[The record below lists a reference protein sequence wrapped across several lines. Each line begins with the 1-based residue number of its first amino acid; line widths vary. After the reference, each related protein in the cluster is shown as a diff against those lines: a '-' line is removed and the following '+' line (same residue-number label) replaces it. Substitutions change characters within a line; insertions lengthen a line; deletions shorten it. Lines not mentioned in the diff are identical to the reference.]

1 MKLQELINALQK
13 AQEKV
18 GNVDVMINHSWDDA
32 VVECIDDV
40 ILKGS
45 YSLTKDKDDVVK
57 VLILI

>member
-13 AQEKV
+13 AEEKV
-18 GNVDVMINHSWDDA
+18 GNVDVMINRSWDDD
-32 VVECIDDV
+32 EESIDDV

-45 YSLTKDKDDVVK
+45 YSLTREKDDDVK

>member
-13 AQEKV
+13 AEEKV
-18 GNVDVMINHSWDDA
+18 GNVDVMINRSWDDQE
-32 VVECIDDV
+32 ECIDDV

-45 YSLTKDKDDVVK
+45 YSLTKDKDDDVK